1 MPTII
6 DQNIAAVRR
15 FNRFYTQRLG
25 LLHAGGLYAPFSL
38 TEARVL
44 YELAQRPECTASQLA
59 SELALDGGYLS
70 RILHGFESDRFIARV
85 RAAHDGRQVLLSLTR
100 KGQQQFTRLDR
111 RARTQV
117 AVLLKRIPVAAQRRM
132 VGAMDTIETTICPRE
147 ASNAGCVL
155 RPPRAGEMGWVVARH
170 GAIYAEEY
178 GWGLRFE
185 ALVADIVAQFARSH
199 DRRRERCF
207 IAELAG
213 EPVGSAF
220 VMRSSREVAKLRLLI
235 VESKA
240 RGLGIGRHLVE
251 QSLEFA
257 RRAGYE
263 SMTLWTQKVLTSA
276 RKIYAQTGFKL
287 VGSRRHRTWGVN
299 VIGETWQRRL

>member
-1 MPTII
+1 VATII

-25 LLHAGGLYAPFSL
+25 LLHADGLYAPFSL

-44 YELAQRPECTASQLA
+44 YELAQRAECTASQLA

-70 RILHGFESDRFIARV
+70 RILHGFESDGFIARV
-85 RAAHDGRQVLLSLTR
+85 RAAHDGRQALLSLTR
-100 KGQQQFTRLDR
+100 KGQQQFARLDQ

-117 AVLLKRIPVAAQRRM
+117 AGLLKRIPVAAQRRL
-132 VGAMDTIETTICPRE
+132 VGAMDAIEATICPHE
-147 ASNAGCVL
+147 ASNAGYLL
-155 RPPRAGEMGWVVARH
+155 RPPRAGELGWVVARH

-185 ALVADIVAQFARSH
+185 ALVADIVAQFARKH
-199 DRRRERCF
+199 DRRRECCF

-220 VMRSSREVAKLRLLI
+220 VMRSSEKVAKLRLLI
-235 VESKA
+235 VEPEA
-240 RGLGIGRHLVE
+240 RGLGIGRQLVE

-257 RRAGYE
+257 RRAGYQ
-263 SMTLWTQKVLTSA
+263 SMTLWTQKILTSA
-276 RKIYAQTGFKL
+276 RKIYAHTGFKL
-287 VGSRRHRTWGVN
+287 VGSSRHRTWGVN
-299 VIGETWQRRL
+299 MIGETWQLRL

>member
-1 MPTII
+1 MI
-6 DQNIAAVRR
+6 DRNVAAVRR

-25 LLHAGGLYAPFSL
+25 LLHDGGLYAPFSL

-44 YELAQRPECTASQLA
+44 YELAHRPECTASQLA
-59 SELALDGGYLS
+59 SALDLDHGYLS
-70 RILHGFESDRFIARV
+70 RILRGFEQDELIGRV
-85 RAAHDGRQVLLSLTR
+85 RAAHDGRQALLSLTR
-100 KGQQQFTRLDR
+100 QGREQFARLDA
-111 RARTQV
+111 RARTHV
-117 AVLLKRIPVAAQRRM
+117 AGLLETIPLAAHQRLVA
-132 VGAMDTIETTICPRE
+132 AMDTIEATICPRE
-147 ASNAGCVL
+147 ASSAGYLL

-170 GAIYAEEY
+170 GAIYAQEY

-185 ALVADIVAQFARSH
+185 ALVADIVAQFATKH
-199 DRRRERCF
+199 DRRRECCF

-220 VMRSSREVAKLRLLI
+220 VMRSTAKVAKLRLLI
-235 VESKA
+235 VEPKA
-240 RGLGIGRHLVE
+240 RGLGIGRRLVE

-263 SMTLWTQKVLTSA
+263 TMTLWTQKILTSA
-276 RKIYAQTGFKL
+276 RRIYAQTGFKL
-287 VGSRRHRTWGVN
+287 VGSRRHRTWGVY

>member
-155 RPPRAGEMGWVVARH
+155 RPPRAGE
-170 GAIYAEEY
+170 
-178 GWGLRFE
+178 RF
-185 ALVADIVAQFARSH
+185 
-199 DRRRERCF
+199 
-207 IAELAG
+207 
-213 EPVGSAF
+213 
-220 VMRSSREVAKLRLLI
+220 
-235 VESKA
+235 
-240 RGLGIGRHLVE
+240 
-251 QSLEFA
+251 
-257 RRAGYE
+257 
-263 SMTLWTQKVLTSA
+263 
-276 RKIYAQTGFKL
+276 
-287 VGSRRHRTWGVN
+287 
-299 VIGETWQRRL
+299 

>member
-1 MPTII
+1 MI
-6 DQNIAAVRR
+6 DHNVAAVRR

-25 LLHAGGLYAPFSL
+25 LLHDGGLYAPFSL
-38 TEARVL
+38 TEARVM
-44 YELAQRPECTASQLA
+44 YELAHRPECTASQLA
-59 SELALDGGYLS
+59 SALDLDHGYLS
-70 RILHGFESDRFIARV
+70 RILRGFEKDELIGRV
-85 RAAHDGRQVLLSLTR
+85 RAAHDGRQALLSVTR
-100 KGQQQFTRLDR
+100 RGRKQFAQLDA
-111 RARTQV
+111 RARTHV
-117 AVLLKRIPVAAQRRM
+117 AGLLEQIPVAAQQRL
-132 VGAMDTIETTICPRE
+132 VAAMDTIEATICPRE
-147 ASNAGCVL
+147 ASSTGCLL

-170 GAIYAEEY
+170 GTIYAQEY

-185 ALVADIVAQFARSH
+185 ALVADIVAQFATKH
-199 DRRRERCF
+199 DRRRECCL

-220 VMRSSREVAKLRLLI
+220 VMRSTAKVAKLRLLI
-235 VESKA
+235 VEPKA
-240 RGLGIGRHLVE
+240 RGLGIGRRLVE

-263 SMTLWTQKVLTSA
+263 TMTLWTQKILTGA
-276 RKIYAQTGFKL
+276 RRIYAQTGFKL

>member
-1 MPTII
+1 MI
-6 DQNIAAVRR
+6 DQNVAAVRQ

-25 LLHAGGLYAPFSL
+25 LLHDGGLYAPFSL
-38 TEARVL
+38 TAARVL
-44 YELAQRPECTASQLA
+44 YELAHRPDCTASQLA
-59 SELALDGGYLS
+59 SDLALDHGYLS
-70 RILHGFESDRFIARV
+70 RILRGFEQDNFIDRV
-85 RAAHDGRQVLLSLTR
+85 RAAHDGRQALLSLTR
-100 KGQQQFTRLDR
+100 KGQQQFARLDQ
-111 RARTQV
+111 RARTHV
-117 AVLLKRIPVAAQRRM
+117 MGLLERIPLAAQRRL
-132 VGAMDTIETTICPRE
+132 VAAMDTIEATICPCE
-147 ASNAGCVL
+147 ASNAAYLL

-178 GWGLRFE
+178 GWGPRFE
-185 ALVADIVAQFARSH
+185 ALVADIVAQFARKH

-220 VMRSSREVAKLRLLI
+220 VVRSSEKVAKLRLLI
-235 VESKA
+235 VEPKA

-257 RRAGYE
+257 RRAGYQ
-263 SMTLWTQKVLTSA
+263 SMTLWTQKILTSA

-287 VGSRRHRTWGVN
+287 VNSSRHRTWGVD
-299 VIGETWQRRL
+299 VTGETWQRRL

>member
-1 MPTII
+1 VPTII

-15 FNRFYTQRLG
+15 FNRFYTQRVG
-25 LLHAGGLYAPFSL
+25 LLHADGLYAPFSL

-44 YELAQRPECTASQLA
+44 YELAQGAACTASQLA

-70 RILHGFESDRFIARV
+70 RILHGFESDGFIARV
-85 RAAHDGRQVLLSLTR
+85 RAAHDGRRALLSLTR
-100 KGQQQFTRLDR
+100 KGQQQFARLDQ

-117 AVLLKRIPVAAQRRM
+117 AGLLKRIPVAAQRRL
-132 VGAMDTIETTICPRE
+132 VGAMEAIEATICPHE
-147 ASNAGCVL
+147 TSNAGYLL

-185 ALVADIVAQFARSH
+185 ALVADIVAQFAGSH
-199 DRRRERCF
+199 DRRRECCF
-207 IAELAG
+207 IAELVG
-213 EPVGSAF
+213 ERVGSAF
-220 VMRSSREVAKLRLLI
+220 VMRSSQKVAKLRLLI
-235 VESKA
+235 VEPEA

-263 SMTLWTQKVLTSA
+263 SMTLWTQKILTSA

-287 VGSRRHRTWGVN
+287 VGSSRHRTWGVN
-299 VIGETWQRRL
+299 MIGETWQRRL

>member
-1 MPTII
+1 
-6 DQNIAAVRR
+6 
-15 FNRFYTQRLG
+15 
-25 LLHAGGLYAPFSL
+25 
-38 TEARVL
+38 
-44 YELAQRPECTASQLA
+44 
-59 SELALDGGYLS
+59 
-70 RILHGFESDRFIARV
+70 
-85 RAAHDGRQVLLSLTR
+85 
-100 KGQQQFTRLDR
+100 
-111 RARTQV
+111 
-117 AVLLKRIPVAAQRRM
+117 
-132 VGAMDTIETTICPRE
+132 
-147 ASNAGCVL
+147 
-155 RPPRAGEMGWVVARH
+155 MGWVVARH

-185 ALVADIVAQFARSH
+185 ALVADIVAQFARSN

-220 VMRSSREVAKLRLLI
+220 VMRSSHEVAKLRLLI
-235 VESKA
+235 VEPQA

-263 SMTLWTQKVLTSA
+263 SMTLWTEKVLTSA